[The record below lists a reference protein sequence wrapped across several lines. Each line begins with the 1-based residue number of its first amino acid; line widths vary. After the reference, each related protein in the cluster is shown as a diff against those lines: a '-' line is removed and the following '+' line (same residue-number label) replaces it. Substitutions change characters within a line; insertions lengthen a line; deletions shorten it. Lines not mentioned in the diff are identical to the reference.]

1 MKKSKKN
8 KRNKNKRIQKREES
22 DIIDENAAPLINKNI
37 EEEDEDLAP
46 AMDYQTKDFNN
57 YINDLDKRRK
67 EMVEIQLNNNP
78 NVEHVKSTR
87 MKFMRKIYANNLQL
101 NILHKDCFILLEIKS
116 KLLKMISQQ
125 FYADDENNKRLYISI
140 YNFDK
145 RFSENEFKPG
155 RYIIIKEPFYKIY
168 MDGKIGIRVDNPKD
182 VIVFKNKTEAQDFIT
197 GVIGNIDD
205 YLKIGDKY
213 FENKEYYDALD
224 YYKCSSE
231 LDYSDIHIKS
241 KIYEKLIKTYLII
254 KAYNL
259 SLKSCDEFL
268 SMYEKTNNNI
278 IQYKIQSLINLK
290 RFKESN
296 KFLEENKS
304 ILSNEL
310 YKANQEYIKNN
321 VDNTFGKF
329 NLNKIKGGDV
339 SEYLNPKI
347 EFGFDKKI
355 KGNHLLAKEDI
366 SKGELLIVGKAFYL
380 LTNEEYIKSLKE
392 YYEQINYK
400 RFKTYHFDKMEEFRV
415 EPEFYLYENLEEL
428 KKISEI
434 DFEKLLELDDFENWN
449 VRHSKRCLKYS
460 DKQTPNLPNIANIN
474 GIRIYSSIFSCET
487 QGYGYG
493 LWYYPS
499 FLNHS
504 CDPNTLEFGIH
515 DIYFLYAQKDI
526 KKGEEI
532 TRRYFYYGLDIT
544 HRYVKLQEYGFQCK
558 CNVCSHQIN
567 FIREKNKDKFE
578 FFVNQFGNFYKD
590 NISNKDIYKS
600 IKNVEKFMKENGTE
614 FNEYDLINFYF
625 RVGYIL
631 LNRKIYYDDCEKYLN
646 KAYLLI
652 QGKNFHYECIIL
664 HYLFI
669 LYYEN
674 SNKEKLKNIE
684 DKIDK
689 NLQDFFGNTFLKEK
703 LYDIYKERKNV
714 QLLDELNKKVNYF
727 EDIENN
733 SIKNILKRINQ
744 KFPLNEALI
753 ILFVIFT
760 CFLLNKY
767 GDSSK

>member
-1 MKKSKKN
+1 M
-8 KRNKNKRIQKREES
+8 
-22 DIIDENAAPLINKNI
+22 
-37 EEEDEDLAP
+37 
-46 AMDYQTKDFNN
+46 
-57 YINDLDKRRK
+57 
-67 EMVEIQLNNNP
+67 
-78 NVEHVKSTR
+78 
-87 MKFMRKIYANNLQL
+87 
-101 NILHKDCFILLEIKS
+101 
-116 KLLKMISQQ
+116 
-125 FYADDENNKRLYISI
+125 
-140 YNFDK
+140 
-145 RFSENEFKPG
+145 
-155 RYIIIKEPFYKIY
+155 
-168 MDGKIGIRVDNPKD
+168 
-182 VIVFKNKTEAQDFIT
+182 
-197 GVIGNIDD
+197 
-205 YLKIGDKY
+205 
-213 FENKEYYDALD
+213 
-224 YYKCSSE
+224 
-231 LDYSDIHIKS
+231 
-241 KIYEKLIKTYLII
+241 
-254 KAYNL
+254 
-259 SLKSCDEFL
+259 
-268 SMYEKTNNNI
+268 
-278 IQYKIQSLINLK
+278 
-290 RFKESN
+290 
-296 KFLEENKS
+296 
-304 ILSNEL
+304 
-310 YKANQEYIKNN
+310 
-321 VDNTFGKF
+321 
-329 NLNKIKGGDV
+329 
-339 SEYLNPKI
+339 
-347 EFGFDKKI
+347 
-355 KGNHLLAKEDI
+355 
-366 SKGELLIVGKAFYL
+366 
-380 LTNEEYIKSLKE
+380 
-392 YYEQINYK
+392 
-400 RFKTYHFDKMEEFRV
+400 
-415 EPEFYLYENLEEL
+415 
-428 KKISEI
+428 
-434 DFEKLLELDDFENWN
+434 LELDDFENWN

-674 SNKEKLKNIE
+674 LNKEKLKNIE